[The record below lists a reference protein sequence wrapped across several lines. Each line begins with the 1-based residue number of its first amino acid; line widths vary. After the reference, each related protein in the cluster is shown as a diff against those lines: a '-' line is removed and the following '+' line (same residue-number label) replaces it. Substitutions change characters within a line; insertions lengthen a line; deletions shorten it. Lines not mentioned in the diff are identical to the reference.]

1 MTLEIQNYKHMKALL
16 VDTTGERPVM
26 VPGEHPDPVPGERE
40 LLVAVKATAVN
51 RADLA
56 QKVGKYP
63 PPEGASPLLGLE
75 MSGIVE
81 ETGRGVT
88 RYRPGD
94 RVFGLLPGGGY
105 AARCVIHEE
114 MAMPLPEAFT
124 FEQAAAVPEAFLTA
138 WQALAWLGEAG
149 DVERGAGDVE
159 RGGGDVE
166 RGGGDVERGGGD
178 VERGGGVVEREGDV
192 ERERVRVLIHAGASG
207 VGTAA
212 IQLAKQRLGCT
223 VAVTVGSLEKADL
236 CRKLGADLAVNYKQE
251 DFREAIAR
259 AWGPAGIDLII
270 DPVGAPY
277 WERNIDLLG
286 IDGRLVLLAFM
297 GGSKVDE
304 VRLSSLLRKRL
315 TVRGSTLRNRPLAYK
330 IALTQDFQ
338 AKNLDLLEQGRLQ
351 PVIDSFF
358 DWTEAEKAHQRMEQN
373 LNAGKLVLSGF

>member
-1 MTLEIQNYKHMKALL
+1 MKALL

-56 QKVGKYP
+56 QKAGKYP
-63 PPEGASPLLGLE
+63 SPEGASPLLGLE
-75 MSGIVE
+75 MSGVVE
-81 ETGRGVT
+81 QSGRGVT

-124 FEQAAAVPEAFLTA
+124 FEQAAAVPEAFFTA
-138 WQALAWLGEAG
+138 WQALAWLGEA
-149 DVERGAGDVE
+149 
-159 RGGGDVE
+159 
-166 RGGGDVERGGGD
+166 GDVERGGGD
-178 VERGGGVVEREGDV
+178 VERGGGVVERE
-192 ERERVRVLIHAGASG
+192 RVLIHAGASG

-338 AKNLDLLEQGRLQ
+338 AMNLDLLEQGRLQ
-351 PVIDSFF
+351 PVIDSVF

>member
-1 MTLEIQNYKHMKALL
+1 MKALL
-16 VDTTGERPVM
+16 VDTAGERPVM
-26 VPGEHPDPVPGERE
+26 VPGEHPDPVPGKRE

-56 QKVGKYP
+56 QKAGKYP

-75 MSGIVE
+75 MSGVVE
-81 ETGRGVT
+81 KTGRRVT

-105 AARCVIHEE
+105 AARCIIHEE
-114 MAMPLPEAFT
+114 MAMPLPEAFS

-149 DVERGAGDVE
+149 DVEGE
-159 RGGGDVE
+159 GG
-166 RGGGDVERGGGD
+166 
-178 VERGGGVVEREGDV
+178 VERE
-192 ERERVRVLIHAGASG
+192 RVLIHAGASG

-223 VAVTVGSLEKADL
+223 VAVTVGSVEKADL
-236 CRKLGADLAVNYKQE
+236 CRKLGADLAVKYKQE
-251 DFREAIAR
+251 DFREVIAG
-259 AWGPAGIDLII
+259 AWGPAAIDLII

-286 IDGRLVLLAFM
+286 MDGRLVFLAFM

-338 AKNLDLLEQGRLQ
+338 AKNMDLLEQGRLQ
-351 PVIDSFF
+351 PVIDSVF

>member
-1 MTLEIQNYKHMKALL
+1 MNALI
-16 VDTTGERPVM
+16 VDTAGERPIM
-26 VPGEHPDPVPGERE
+26 VPGEHPDPVPGKRE
-40 LLVAVKATAVN
+40 LLVGVKATAVN

-56 QKVGKYP
+56 QKAGKYP

-75 MSGIVE
+75 MSGVVE
-81 ETGRGVT
+81 QTGRGVT

-114 MAMPLPEAFT
+114 MAMPVPKELT

-138 WQALAWLGEAG
+138 WQALTWLGE
-149 DVERGAGDVE
+149 
-159 RGGGDVE
+159 
-166 RGGGDVERGGGD
+166 
-178 VERGGGVVEREGDV
+178 VVEGE
-192 ERERVRVLIHAGASG
+192 RVLIHAGASG

-223 VAVTVGSLEKADL
+223 VAVTVGSVEKADL
-236 CRKLGADLAVNYKQE
+236 CRKLGADMAVNYRHE
-251 DFREAIAR
+251 DFREAVAG
-259 AWGPAGIDLII
+259 AWSPAGIDLII

-286 IDGRLVLLAFM
+286 LDGRLVYLAFM
-297 GGSKVDE
+297 GGSGVDQ
-304 VRLSSLLRKRL
+304 VRLSNLLRKRL
-315 TVRGSTLRNRPLAYK
+315 TVCGSTLRNRSLAYK

-338 AKNLDLLEQGRLQ
+338 AKNMDLLAEGRLQ
-351 PVIDSFF
+351 PVIDSVF

-373 LNAGKLVLSGF
+373 LSAGKLVLEGF